1 MTVYLP
7 QNRSQSLSPEKS
19 IALEELV
26 DEIVAHG
33 ENGLLEQDIADWRED
48 LRQRLEQLEQHP
60 EQGLGFIEEHIRQ
73 STLQLQ
79 RLLVQKAMQDKADK
93 VDEQC
98 PDCRTALT
106 EKKRR
111 VPRWIDAYCGK
122 VKLVRTH
129 GWCAHCE
136 HWVFP
141 ADRVLGLREDSTAS
155 PLVQEMCA
163 LLVSKMPAEQAE
175 ALCLRV
181 TGRRF
186 SRSTLAREAQRQG
199 DNALQV
205 RQQLV
210 QAPVWVAPWAKVK
223 AATALKQPVEPFTLV
238 IQIDAWNIRER
249 DHWGQTQKRR
259 RHNQEVDR
267 DRWHWVYTATCFRL
281 SHRCKKGRFT
291 NKQRAIIT
299 QRSYVATRG
308 GTDALMQQLYYE
320 ARARGLA
327 QAERVLVIADG
338 AVWIW
343 NLVADRFQEAIQRL
357 DLYHANTYLW
367 AVANE
372 LHGKGTREAR
382 QWVKPLLKQIRN
394 DQVAKIITQL
404 EELKPRLE
412 EAALK
417 AADKAIEYY
426 QNNQQRMKYKE
437 AGKRKEPVGSGAI
450 ESTCRQL
457 QCRMKRCGQFWST
470 RGDEALLCLEMFW
483 RNERWEMLFPHAKL
497 TAIAN
502 N

>member
-7 QNRSQSLSPEKS
+7 QNRSRSQSL
-19 IALEELV
+19 EEVV

-33 ENGLLEQDIADWRED
+33 EDHLLEEDIAHWRED
-48 LRQRLEQLEQHP
+48 LRQRLEQIQQHP

-73 STLQLQ
+73 ATLQLQ
-79 RLLVQKAMQDKADK
+79 RLLVQKAMQDKTDT
-93 VDEQC
+93 VDEEC
-98 PDCRTALT
+98 PDCHHSLCD
-106 EKKRR
+106 KKRR
-111 VPRWIDAYCGK
+111 VPRWINAYCGK
-122 VKLVRTH
+122 VKLLRTH
-129 GWCAHCE
+129 GWCPHCQ

-175 ALCLRV
+175 ALSLRV
-181 TGRRF
+181 TGRRL

-199 DNALQV
+199 DSALDV

-210 QAPVWVAPWAKVK
+210 DAPGWVAPPAKAKV
-223 AATALKQPVEPFTLV
+223 AAAADQPVEPFTLV

-249 DHWGQTQKRR
+249 DHWGQTQKLRR
-259 RHNQEVDR
+259 RNQEL

-281 SHRCKKGRFT
+281 NHRCTKGRFKA
-291 NKQRAIIT
+291 KQRAIIT
-299 QRSYVATRG
+299 ERSYVATRG
-308 GTDALMQQLYYE
+308 GTEALMKQLYYE
-320 ARARGLA
+320 ARARGLTQA
-327 QAERVLVIADG
+327 QRVLAIADG
-338 AVWIW
+338 ALWIW
-343 NLVADRFQEAIQRL
+343 NLVEDRFQEAEQRL
-357 DLYHANTYLW
+357 DLFHANTYLW

-372 LHGKGTREAR
+372 LHGTGTPQAR

-394 DQVAKIITQL
+394 DQVAKVITQL
-404 EELKPRLE
+404 EDLKPQLAQ
-412 EAALK
+412 AAAK
-417 AADKAIEYY
+417 AADKAIDYY
-426 QNNQQRMKYKE
+426 QDNQKRMKYKE
-437 AGKRKEPVGSGAI
+437 GRKRNEPVGSGAI

-483 RNERWEMLFPHAKL
+483 RNDRWELLFPHAKL
-497 TAIAN
+497 TALAN

>member
-1 MTVYLP
+1 MTV
-7 QNRSQSLSPEKS
+7 RLSPGRS
-19 IALEELV
+19 SRPDSSLEELV
-26 DEIVAHG
+26 DQVLAQG
-33 ENGLLEQDIADWRED
+33 EKHLLEQDIAHWRED
-48 LRQRLEQLEQHP
+48 LRRRLEHVQQHP

-73 STLQLQ
+73 STLRLQ
-79 RLLVQKAMQDKADK
+79 CLLVQKAMQDKADT
-93 VDEQC
+93 VDEKC
-98 PDCRTALT
+98 PDCHCGLCD
-106 EKKRR
+106 KKRR
-111 VPRWIDAYCGK
+111 VPRSIDAYCGK

-129 GWCAHCE
+129 GWCPRCE

-175 ALCLRV
+175 ALSLRV
-181 TGRRF
+181 TGRRL

-199 DNALQV
+199 DSAIEV
-205 RQQLV
+205 RRQLV
-210 QAPVWVAPWAKVK
+210 EAPAWVAPAAKAQT
-223 AATALKQPVEPFTLV
+223 AAAAEQAVEPFTLV
-238 IQIDAWNIRER
+238 IQIDAWNVRER

-259 RHNQEVDR
+259 RQNLEVE
-267 DRWHWVYTATCFRL
+267 RWHWVYTATCFRL
-281 SHRCKKGRFT
+281 NHRCTKGRFK
-291 NKQRAIIT
+291 NKLRAIIT
-299 QRSYVATRG
+299 ERSYVATRG
-308 GTDALMQQLYYE
+308 GTQALMQQLYYE

-327 QAERVLVIADG
+327 RAQRVLVIADG

-343 NLVADRFQEAIQRL
+343 NLAEDRFKDAVQRL

-372 LHGKGTREAR
+372 LHGKGTRESR
-382 QWVKPLLKQIRN
+382 QWVKPFLKQIRN
-394 DQVAKIITQL
+394 DQVAKVITQL
-404 EELKPRLE
+404 EELKPRLA
-412 EAALK
+412 EAAAK

-426 QNNQQRMKYKE
+426 QSNKKRMKYRE
-437 AGKRKEPVGSGAI
+437 GRKRKEPVGSGAI

-483 RNERWEMLFPHAKL
+483 RNQRWETLFPHVKL

>member
-1 MTVYLP
+1 V
-7 QNRSQSLSPEKS
+7 ED
-19 IALEELV
+19 LV
-26 DEIVAHG
+26 DEIVAHA
-33 ENGLLEQDIADWRED
+33 EDRALEQDLAFWQED
-48 LRQRLEQLEQHP
+48 LRKRLAQVQQHP

-73 STLQLQ
+73 ATLRLQ
-79 RLLVQKAMQDKADK
+79 CLLVQKAMQDKANAVAEK
-93 VDEQC
+93 C
-98 PDCRTALT
+98 PDCGHGLCD
-106 EKKRR
+106 KKRR
-111 VPRWIDAYCGK
+111 VTRWVDAYCGK

-129 GWCAHCE
+129 GWCPHCE
-136 HWVFP
+136 QWVFP
-141 ADRVLGLREDSTAS
+141 ADRALGLRADSTAS

-175 ALCLRV
+175 AICLRV
-181 TGRRF
+181 TGRRL

-199 DNALQV
+199 ESALGV
-205 RQQLV
+205 RQRLV
-210 QAPVWVAPWAKVK
+210 GAPVWVAPPAKTQ
-223 AATALKQPVEPFTLV
+223 AAPGVDQPVEPFTLV

-259 RHNQEVDR
+259 RQNLEVE
-267 DRWHWVYTATCFRL
+267 RWHWVYTATCFRL
-281 SHRCKKGRFT
+281 SHRCKKGRFK
-291 NKQRAIIT
+291 NKLRAIIT
-299 QRSYVATRG
+299 ERSYVATRAG
-308 GTDALMQQLYYE
+308 MEALMQQLYYE
-320 ARARGLA
+320 ARACGLA
-327 QAERVLVIADG
+327 QAQRVLVIADG

-343 NLVADRFQEAIQRL
+343 NLVEDRFKDAVQRL

-372 LHGKGTREAR
+372 LHGKGTRESR

-394 DQVAKIITQL
+394 DQVVKVIAQL
-404 EELKPRLE
+404 EELKPRLA
-412 EAALK
+412 EAAAK
-417 AADKAIEYY
+417 AAGQAIEYY
-426 QNNQQRMKYKE
+426 QNNQKRMKYKQ
-437 AGKRKEPVGSGAI
+437 GRKGKEPVGSGAI